1 MSPAVAVA
9 LLIAVVA
16 VLARRTEGSW
26 VAPAAMFAVFWAAIM
41 FVSCITFVHLD
52 SLVLAALYVL
62 VAVTAMW
69 IGSMI
74 GHAFDPPQSGVTPM
88 AAVPAF
94 LRGALLFSFA
104 VGVVELGTVFADGGH
119 SISDIV
125 SLSAIIETV
134 ISNRAD
140 LFNGVQQ
147 SNLEW
152 VMMLVLY
159 TSTFLGGI
167 LFRLQKSRKDLLLA
181 LSAPIMLSAV
191 FTLHGSRIAALY
203 GGAFFV
209 GAYLATA
216 ALAADRPGVIS
227 ARALARTVVLAS
239 VLILGLSLLTQGLR
253 QAKGMPEGWRGAFAD
268 GFDYPAAMGIWMD
281 QRGFVGRDFTAGA
294 RGFARIAAVAGI
306 TADPVPAIPVDF
318 TSSNIY
324 SFFRDAIEDFGT
336 LGSLVFF
343 AGVGF
348 IGRFLFSRALAGR
361 VEVLAPLSCLY
372 AFMLTSPAEDIFF
385 YTISVAA
392 IVLFTAYCVF
402 VFVAHRNRGSSSAA
416 TSPAVSA

>member
-1 MSPAVAVA
+1 MTLAAVVA
-9 LLIAVVA
+9 LLVGVVA
-16 VLARRTEGSW
+16 LLARYTEGSW
-26 VAPAAMFAVFWAAIM
+26 VAPAPMFGAFWGGII
-41 FVSCITFVHLD
+41 FVSGITFVHLD
-52 SLVLAALYVL
+52 SQVLASLYVL
-62 VAVTAMW
+62 VAVTSMW

-74 GHAFDPPQSGVTPM
+74 GHAFDAPLSGRTSKLEPPP
-88 AAVPAF
+88 F
-94 LRGALLFSFA
+94 LRSALLFSLA
-104 VGVVELGTVFADGGH
+104 VGVIEVGVVFADGGH
-119 SISDIV
+119 SIGDIL
-125 SLSAIIETV
+125 SLAGIIETV

-147 SNLEW
+147 SNVEW

-167 LFRLQKSRKDLLLA
+167 LFRLQKSVKDAMLA
-181 LSAPIMLSAV
+181 LSAPIMLSVV

-209 GAYLATA
+209 GAYLATS
-216 ALAADRPGVIS
+216 ALFADRPEVIS
-227 ARALARTVVLAS
+227 TRALARTVVLAS
-239 VLILGLSLLTQGLR
+239 VLILGLSIMTQGLR

-281 QRGFVGRDFTAGA
+281 QRGFVGQDFTAGA
-294 RGFARIAAVAGI
+294 RGFSRIVGVVGI
-306 TADPVPAIPVDF
+306 KADAVPAIPVDF

-324 SFFRDAIEDFGT
+324 SFLRDAIEDFGT

-361 VEVLAPLSCLY
+361 METLAPLSCLY

-392 IVLFTAYCVF
+392 IVLFSGYCAVY
-402 VFVAHRNRGSSSAA
+402 VARRKRGTDPAAPSSVVAA
-416 TSPAVSA
+416 